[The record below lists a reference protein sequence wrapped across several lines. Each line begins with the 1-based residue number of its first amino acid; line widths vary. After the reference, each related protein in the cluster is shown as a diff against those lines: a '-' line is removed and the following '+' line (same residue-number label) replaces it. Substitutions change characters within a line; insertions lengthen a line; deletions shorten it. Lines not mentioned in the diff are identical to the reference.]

1 MLNATP
7 PSRRFTSPLRA
18 PLSVLL
24 APLAALAL
32 LLLPACAERADP
44 EASPDAAIRIVA
56 TTGMI
61 ADAARAIAGDRAEVR
76 ALMGPGTDPH
86 LYAPTRTDMQRV
98 LNADIVLYNGL
109 LLEGKMGDALDRAR
123 TGDRRV
129 VAVAERIDPGL
140 LLHPEEFEGEPDPH
154 LWMDPV
160 LWRMVVEAIRD
171 ALVEADPEGA
181 DLYNANTSAY
191 LAEIDALHEYASRV
205 LAMVPE
211 DKRVLVTAH
220 DAFGYFGERYA
231 FRVLGV
237 QGISTASEAGVRDVE
252 RLVAEVV
259 DRGIPAVFAE
269 TSVPDRNI
277 RAIIEGARARG
288 HTVAL
293 GGELFSDAMGERG
306 AYRGTYIG
314 MIDHNVTTIARALG
328 ADIPASGMAGRL
340 DD

>member
-1 MLNATP
+1 MLKNTLD
-7 PSRRFTSPLRA
+7 SPLDSRGFVRA
-18 PLSVLL
+18 LL
-24 APLAALAL
+24 APIAALAL
-32 LLLPACAERADP
+32 ALLPACAERADP
-44 EASPDAAIRIVA
+44 DGSPDASIRVVA

-86 LYAPTRTDMQRV
+86 LYTPTRTDMQRV

-123 TGDRRV
+123 TADRRV
-129 VAVAERIDPGL
+129 VAVAEKIDPEH
-140 LLHPEEFEGEPDPH
+140 LLHPEELEGEPDPH

-160 LWRMVVEAIRD
+160 VWRLVVEAVRD
-171 ALVEADPEGA
+171 VLIEADPDGA
-181 DLYNANTSAY
+181 DLYLANASAY
-191 LAEIDALHEYASRV
+191 LAELDALHEYASRV

-211 DKRVLVTAH
+211 ERRVLVTAH

-231 FRVLGV
+231 YRVLGV

-252 RLVAEVV
+252 RLVSEVI

-288 HTVAL
+288 HTVRL
-293 GGELFSDAMGERG
+293 GGELFSDAMGETG
-306 AYRGTYIG
+306 TYRGTYIG